1 MYIVVV
7 GCLQTLKSMTLAHI
21 ATSTLVAKKPN
32 LWTAN
37 TTASRTHENR
47 SWWSIQS
54 RFSSLLFSPAFQW
67 LLFLSLILLRRD
79 MHCSWSSICHDP
91 RQASPS
97 FPHPDRF
104 QSCLAYMC
112 PWNAASDAPQAL
124 IHDLVRHKGGLLE
137 FVHLTSVVH
146 DPATSTCAVG
156 VGWRLW
162 EHQLSQVQ
170 CYCSLYP
177 SSVWKGCG
185 EDNAC
190 GTCVSAFPGLCRSS
204 MIRFHRAECSR
215 HRHSIRQSWSVW

>member
-1 MYIVVV
+1 
-7 GCLQTLKSMTLAHI
+7 
-21 ATSTLVAKKPN
+21 
-32 LWTAN
+32 
-37 TTASRTHENR
+37 
-47 SWWSIQS
+47 
-54 RFSSLLFSPAFQW
+54 
-67 LLFLSLILLRRD
+67 

-97 FPHPDRF
+97 FPHQDRF

-124 IHDLVRHKGGLLE
+124 ILDLVRHKEGLLE

-156 VGWRLW
+156 VGCRSW

-170 CYCSLYP
+170 CYWSPYP

-185 EDNAC
+185 EENAC
-190 GTCVSAFPGLCRSS
+190 GTCASAFPGPRSSS
-204 MIRFHRAECSR
+204 MIRFRRAECSR
-215 HRHSIRQSWSVW
+215 HRHGIRQSWSVK